1 MKPTASA
8 PNLTLPLA
16 AGLAGLPLWIE
27 APLWGCVVT
36 AGAAFAAYGAWR
48 QEVDKRAPLPNVLG
62 HTFDPLDVVVTW
74 RTTAGVFP
82 ASRRGWRAVLT
93 EGDLWLSPMRPSKL
107 MGGDREYVRVPRL
120 DILECRLASE
130 TEIRLRFV
138 DDEGRSQEARLT
150 HVPRAPELAK
160 ALGYEEDSSTQIW
173 DRG

>member
-1 MKPTASA
+1 MKPIASA
-8 PNLTLPLA
+8 PNMTLPIA
-16 AGLAGLPLWIE
+16 AGLAGLPLLIE

-48 QEVDKRAPLPNVLG
+48 REVDRRPPLPALLG
-62 HTFDPLDVVVTW
+62 DTFEPLDITVTW
-74 RTTAGVFP
+74 RTTSGVFP
-82 ASRRGWRAVLT
+82 ASRHGWRALLT
-93 EGDLWLSPMRPSKL
+93 ESDLWLSPMRHSRL

-120 DILECRLASE
+120 DVLECRLASD

-138 DDEGRSQEARLT
+138 DDEGRAQEGRLS
-150 HVPRAPELAK
+150 HVPRAQELAT